1 MLNSKPPWL
10 ESLQLLLLQ
19 MRRNNKM
26 HLKSA
31 RETQKIK
38 RKRRRLKPKKK
49 LKRKLKPRLLRIKE
63 SKKN

>member
-1 MLNSKPPWL
+1 
-10 ESLQLLLLQ
+10 

-49 LKRKLKPRLLRIKE
+49 LKTKLKPRLLRIKE